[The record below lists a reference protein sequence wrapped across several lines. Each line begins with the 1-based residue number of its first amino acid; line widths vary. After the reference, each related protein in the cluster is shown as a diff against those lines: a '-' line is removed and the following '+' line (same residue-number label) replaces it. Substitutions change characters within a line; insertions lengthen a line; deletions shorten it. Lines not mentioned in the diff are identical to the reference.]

1 MWGFVYVCSV
11 FVSVKV
17 AAIGFITTAFLIFV
31 IITVIVSAVVSF
43 FGKNPIK
50 LTHASDSTYW
60 HILYSWAREKA
71 CKSSNQE
78 ESMQVIKPASKH
90 GNGSSRAH
98 EQSRTSKWVTSKQ
111 GAQFVKH
118 HGLDENMLQAAIW
131 WVAASDEVVLP
142 KIKNFKSAWFYWS
155 TFSLLF
161 LPADYF
167 ILSWPAFLYPFK
179 ISFNEKIFVAAN
191 LLYSSSHETQS
202 PIIFLSSQS
211 FCLSILFPWFWPVDW
226 EIMDLGT
233 RIDTQTESGFDRD
246 TRMLLIIK
254 SMAHINTEKILSC
267 PW

>member
-98 EQSRTSKWVTSKQ
+98 ERSRTSKWVTSKQ
-111 GAQFVKH
+111 GAQFVKR
-118 HGLDENMLQAAIW
+118 HGFDENMLQAAIW

-179 ISFNEKIFVAAN
+179 ISFNEKNFVAAN
-191 LLYSSSHETQS
+191 LL
-202 PIIFLSSQS
+202 
-211 FCLSILFPWFWPVDW
+211 
-226 EIMDLGT
+226 
-233 RIDTQTESGFDRD
+233 
-246 TRMLLIIK
+246 
-254 SMAHINTEKILSC
+254 
-267 PW
+267 